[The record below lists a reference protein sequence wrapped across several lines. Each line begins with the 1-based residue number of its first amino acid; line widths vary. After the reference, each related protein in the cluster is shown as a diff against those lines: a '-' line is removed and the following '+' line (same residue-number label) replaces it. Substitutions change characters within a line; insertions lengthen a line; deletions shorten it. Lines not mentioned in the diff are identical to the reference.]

1 MNIQECLSGVYSKG
15 QIEAVANY
23 ACTNQKN
30 FDILMQCY
38 FSEDKRLAQMASWSV
53 SYAARI
59 QPTWIEP
66 YLAQMVALLQRKDI
80 HVAVIR
86 NCVRILQDIAIPNE
100 LHGKVMH
107 LCFEFIENPATANA
121 VKVFSLT
128 ILHNL
133 SKTYPE
139 IQQELKLL
147 IESLWDNETPAF
159 KSRGKKILQQ
169 LNKKS

>member
-1 MNIQECLSGVYSKG
+1 MNIQKCLSDVYSKG
-15 QIEAVANY
+15 QIETVANY
-23 ACTNQKN
+23 ACINKQN
-30 FDILMQCY
+30 FDTLMRCY

-59 QPTWIEP
+59 QPSWIEP
-66 YLAQMVALLQRKDI
+66 YLTQMVELLERKDVHI
-80 HVAVIR
+80 AVIR
-86 NCVRILQDIAIPNE
+86 NCIRILQDISIPNE

-107 LCFEFIENPATANA
+107 ICFKFVESTNTANA
-121 VKVFSLT
+121 VKAFSLT

-139 IQQELKLL
+139 IKQELKLL
-147 IESLWDNETPAF
+147 IENLWDNETPAF
-159 KSRGKKILQQ
+159 KSRGKKILQY